1 MADYKSMYYQLV
13 GKISDAIE
21 LLQDATEDTE
31 EQYISSKETTLEISP
46 EINIKS

>member
-21 LLQDATEDTE
+21 LLQEATRDTE
-31 EQYISSKETTLEISP
+31 EQYISSEETTVEISP
-46 EINIKS
+46 KDKNKT

>member
-21 LLQDATEDTE
+21 FLQEATQETE
-31 EQYISSKETTLEISP
+31 EQYISSEETTIEISP
-46 EINIKS
+46 EINNKP